1 MFYVG
6 IDIGS
11 TASKVVVRGEKELH
25 FVLPTGW
32 SSKETTLTIRE
43 KLLNPTAADDLID
56 EVEAAITNRLP
67 DCECFEPYLSS
78 KYREHPYYRIYVK
91 NYIVFYVV
99 IKDGNRKIMEVRR
112 ILYKGQDRDDIV

>member
-1 MFYVG
+1 MSGDYELRYLPIFYDDMYKIV
-6 IDIGS
+6 S
-11 TASKVVVRGEKELH
+11 Y
-25 FVLPTGW
+25 
-32 SSKETTLTIRE
+32 IRE

-67 DCECFEPYLSS
+67 DCESFEPYLSS